1 MMKKKPRNN
10 DGKVLF
16 GLWVSKLNRGVPFAF
31 VIVILSVFS
40 LTLLSYDYL
49 YFFTVI
55 FLTAIHFLFIGGLIA
70 LFLSFVRMLI
80 RIASNVKFN
89 SSTQHPSLEE
99 SQDEYINKGQAAYLK
114 HNYNEAIYNF
124 LIAESK
130 GELPDLYKMLK
141 LQSMSRV
148 LVNRGE

>member
-1 MMKKKPRNN
+1 M
-10 DGKVLF
+10 
-16 GLWVSKLNRGVPFAF
+16 PFK
-31 VIVILSVFS
+31 
-40 LTLLSYDYL
+40 SYD
-49 YFFTVI
+49 
-55 FLTAIHFLFIGGLIA
+55 
-70 LFLSFVRMLI
+70 
-80 RIASNVKFN
+80 
-89 SSTQHPSLEE
+89 
-99 SQDEYINKGQAAYLK
+99 QAAYLK